1 MTTGLVIVAGCVILS
16 AMIILVFVPAK
27 MVNR

>member
-1 MTTGLVIVAGCVILS
+1 MTTGLVIVAGCVFLA